1 MGSWDLQ
8 CEGYSTARY
17 LWEHYPELHDFLK
30 PIVEANKCTRIYP
43 CYLKTTD
50 NTGSEYYVL
59 RFMGKGKMPI
69 YYTTDR
75 NKKLVTIVAVTK
87 KAPIE
92 ELDLNELYEHR
103 ELQ

>member
-1 MGSWDLQ
+1 MTGWDLQ
-8 CEGYSTARY
+8 CEGYSTASY

-43 CYLKTTD
+43 CYLKVAD
-50 NTGSEYYVL
+50 DTGNEYYVL

-69 YYTTDR
+69 YCTTDR
-75 NKKLVTIVAVTK
+75 NKKIVPIVAVTIK
-87 KAPIE
+87 VPVE
-92 ELDLNELYEHR
+92 EIDLNELYEHM

>member
-1 MGSWDLQ
+1 MGSWDSQ
-8 CEGYSTARY
+8 CDGYSTASY

-43 CYLKTTD
+43 YYLKVSD
-50 NTGSEYYVL
+50 ENGNEYYIL

-69 YYTTDR
+69 YFTTDR
-75 NKKLVTIVAVTK
+75 NKKLVSIIAVTRK
-87 KAPIE
+87 VPVE

>member
-1 MGSWDLQ
+1 MTGWDLQ

-43 CYLKTTD
+43 CYLRTTD
-50 NTGSEYYVL
+50 DNGNSYYVL

-75 NKKLVTIVAVTK
+75 NKKIVTIVAVTRK
-87 KAPIE
+87 VPVE

>member
-1 MGSWDLQ
+1 MGGWDLQ

-43 CYLKTTD
+43 CYLKVAD
-50 NTGSEYYVL
+50 DTGKEYYVL
-59 RFMGKGKMPI
+59 RFMGKGKTPI

-75 NKKLVTIVAVTK
+75 NKKLVTIIAVTRK
-87 KAPIE
+87 VPVE
-92 ELDLNELYEHR
+92 ELDLNELYEYR

>member
-1 MGSWDLQ
+1 MGGWDLQ

-43 CYLKTTD
+43 CYLKVTD
-50 NTGSEYYVL
+50 DNDNEYYVL

-69 YYTTDR
+69 YCTTDR
-75 NKKLVTIVAVTK
+75 NKKLVTIVAVTRK
-87 KAPIE
+87 VPVE
-92 ELDLNELYEHR
+92 EIDLNELYEYR
-103 ELQ
+103 EL